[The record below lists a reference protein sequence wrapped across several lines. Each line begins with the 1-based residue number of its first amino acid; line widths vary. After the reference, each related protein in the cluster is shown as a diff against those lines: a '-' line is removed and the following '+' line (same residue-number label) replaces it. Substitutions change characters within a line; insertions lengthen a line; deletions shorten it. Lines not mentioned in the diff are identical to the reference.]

1 MLSKVFK
8 NFRSISE
15 LNQLLENRIN
25 ALKQD
30 SEELSKLIG
39 EKLRATETT
48 DTAELQAFRE
58 KIEGSTSD
66 PKKKKPTKRKDQK
79 SNWYNLDAISIFDG
93 IGVKGE
99 LELYFKALELTKSEL
114 ERITKVK
121 EAVDGLVNRGL
132 KSELGCVFILNHEL
146 PAEIA
151 LTNSGKPKQKFT
163 YKAIFCVPKEGSDE
177 V

>member
-1 MLSKVFK
+1 MLSTVIK

-15 LNQLLENRIN
+15 LNQLLESMVK

-30 SEELSKLIG
+30 SDELSKLIG
-39 EKLRATETT
+39 EKLRVTETT
-48 DTAELQAFRE
+48 DASELQAFRE
-58 KIEGSTSD
+58 KIEGGTND

-79 SNWYNLDAISIFDG
+79 SNWHNLDAISIYDG
-93 IGVKGE
+93 IGLKGE

-121 EAVDGLVNRGL
+121 EAVDGLVKRGL
-132 KSELGCVFILNHEL
+132 KDELGCVFILNHAL

-151 LTNSGKPKQKFT
+151 LTNTRKPKQKFT
-163 YKAIFCVPKEGSDE
+163 YKAIFNVPQEGSDE